1 MLKSKKLQYLV
12 PLACFFFIA
21 VIIFILGNKYD
32 YSFSHSLFEKYQL
45 NIPVFSIILC
55 LVGPLVTNAFGA
67 FAGTALFFTTNRKSK
82 FWHFIL
88 KFFGIFGIVGVSFF
102 AYTSGTEF
110 VEVIPH
116 VQPKYIAIGEMMVL
130 FLVVSSDLVVGFFTW
145 KNLKKLDQKKTF
157 WVALTMLL
165 SIAAI
170 AALGEVIKYLASR
183 PRPRLIFVDNSFTYA
198 EWYQWNPLFG
208 FKVHE
213 CKSFTSG
220 HSMNAAVVMTLLP
233 LFLSVTKLGQ
243 KKWMI
248 PVSVTIGGVY
258 WLVIMLSRLLAI
270 AHFLTDVAGACIF
283 SIIFQLAILFILETI
298 KNKTGDFAPVSNN

>member
-1 MLKSKKLQYLV
+1 MLKSKKLQYLI
-12 PLACFFFIA
+12 PIGCFFLIA
-21 VIIFILGNKYD
+21 VVIFILGCKYD
-32 YSFSHSLFEKYQL
+32 YSFSRGLYDKYQL

-55 LVGPLVTNAFGA
+55 LIGPLVTNAFGA

-82 FWHFIL
+82 VWQFLL

-116 VQPKYIAIGEMMVL
+116 VQPNQIAIGEMMVL
-130 FLVVSSDLVVGFFTW
+130 FLVIASDLVIGFFTW
-145 KNLKKLDQKKTF
+145 KNLKKLDPKKTF
-157 WVALTMLL
+157 WVALIMLF

-170 AALGEVIKYLASR
+170 AGLGEVIKYLASR
-183 PRPRLIFVDNSFTYA
+183 PRPRLIFVNSSYSFR
-198 EWYQWNPLFG
+198 EWYQWDPLFG

-220 HSMNAAVVMTLLP
+220 HSMNAAVVMTMLP
-233 LFLSVTKLGQ
+233 LFLSLTKLSK
-243 KKWMI
+243 KKWMV
-248 PVSVTIGGVY
+248 PVAVSIGGVY

-283 SIIFQLAILFILETI
+283 SIIFQLIILFVFETI

>member
-1 MLKSKKLQYLV
+1 MLKNKRLQYLIS
-12 PLACFFFIA
+12 LGCFFLIA
-21 VIIFILGNKYD
+21 VIIFILGSKYD
-32 YSFSHSLFEKYQL
+32 YSFSRGLYDKYQL
-45 NIPVFSIILC
+45 NIPGFSIICC
-55 LVGPLVTNAFGA
+55 LLGPIITNIFGA

-82 FWHFIL
+82 FWHYLL
-88 KFFGIFGIVGVSFF
+88 KFFGIFGIVGISFF

-116 VQPKYIAIGEMMVL
+116 VQPNQIAIGEMAVL
-130 FLVVSSDLVVGFFTW
+130 FLVVGSDLVVGFFTW

-157 WVALTMLL
+157 WVSLIMLF

-170 AALGEVIKYLASR
+170 AGLGEVIKYLASR
-183 PRPRLIFVDNSFTYA
+183 PRPRLIFVNDTYSFK

-220 HSMNAAVVMTLLP
+220 HSMNAAVVMTMLP
-233 LFLSVTKLGQ
+233 LFLSLTKLSE

-258 WLVIMLSRLLAI
+258 WLVITLSRLLAV

-283 SIIFQLAILFILETI
+283 SIIFQLAILSTFEKI
-298 KNKTGDFAPVSNN
+298 KNKTGDFTPVSNN